1 MWYRKQ
7 QGGESKVTPSGLGID
22 SKFQAG
28 GCRVTRDVF
37 PSTFSRKSLTMSYSF
52 KQIARQVAVA
62 SGLVTLGMSAY
73 AAQGS
78 TATASASAT
87 IVSPIAITKTSDL
100 VFGKL
105 AVGAVGGNVAISTA
119 NVVSI
124 SGAGTTVSQPA
135 GSTGNPAA
143 AVFGVTGEAGF
154 TYAITLPTD
163 GAVTI
168 SDGASHTMAV
178 NGFVSNP
185 GTSGTLSGAG
195 TDTLK
200 VGATLVVG
208 NNQVAGTYTGTFNVT
223 VSYN

>member
-1 MWYRKQ
+1 M
-7 QGGESKVTPSGLGID
+7 L
-22 SKFQAG
+22 F
-28 GCRVTRDVF
+28 
-37 PSTFSRKSLTMSYSF
+37 SF
-52 KQIARQVAVA
+52 KKYSRQVAVA
-62 SGLVTLGMSAY
+62 SSLLTIGMSAF
-73 AAQGS
+73 AAQTS
-78 TATASASAT
+78 TASASASAT
-87 IVSPIAITKTSDL
+87 IVSPIAIAKTSDL

-119 NVVSI
+119 DVVSI
-124 SGAGTTVSQPA
+124 SGAGTTVTQPP
-135 GSTGNPAA
+135 GSTGNPAS

-185 GTSGTLSGAG
+185 GTTGTLSGAG

-208 NNQVAGTYTGTFNVT
+208 NNQVPGTYTGSFNVT

>member
-1 MWYRKQ
+1 M
-7 QGGESKVTPSGLGID
+7 QGDPKRL
-22 SKFQAG
+22 
-28 GCRVTRDVF
+28 C
-37 PSTFSRKSLTMSYSF
+37 STFSRKSHIMLFSF
-52 KQIARQVAVA
+52 KKYSRQVAVA
-62 SGLVTLGMSAY
+62 SSLLTIGMSAF
-73 AAQGS
+73 AAQTS
-78 TATASASAT
+78 TASASASAT
-87 IVSPIAITKTSDL
+87 IVSPIAIAKTSDL

-119 NVVSI
+119 DVVSI
-124 SGAGTTVSQPA
+124 SGAGTTVTQPP
-135 GSTGNPAA
+135 GSTGNPAS

-185 GTSGTLSGAG
+185 GTTGTLSGAG

-208 NNQVAGTYTGTFNVT
+208 NNQVPGTYTGSFNVT

>member
-1 MWYRKQ
+1 M
-7 QGGESKVTPSGLGID
+7 L
-22 SKFQAG
+22 F
-28 GCRVTRDVF
+28 
-37 PSTFSRKSLTMSYSF
+37 SF
-52 KQIARQVAVA
+52 KKYARHLAVA
-62 SGLVTLGMSAY
+62 SSLATMGVSAF
-73 AAQGS
+73 AAQTS
-78 TATASASAT
+78 TASASASAT
-87 IVSPIAITKTSDL
+87 IVSPIAIAKTSDL

-119 NVVSI
+119 DVVSI
-124 SGAGTTVSQPA
+124 SGAGTTVTQPP
-135 GSTGNPAA
+135 GSTGNPAS

-178 NGFVSNP
+178 NAFVSNP
-185 GTSGTLSGAG
+185 GTTGTLSGAG

-208 NNQVAGTYTGTFNVT
+208 NNQVPGTYTGSFNVT